1 MDKVYLT
8 ECPRDAMQ
16 GIKEFIPT
24 ETKIN
29 YLNLLLK
36 CGFDILDFGSF
47 VSPKAIPQLQ
57 DTAEVLDSL
66 DLSNSNTELL
76 SIVLNERGAKDAL
89 QYSEISYLG
98 LPFSISETFQ
108 QRNGNSSIE
117 ENLQRLEQIQ
127 NLAVKANRNL
137 LVYISMAFGNPYG
150 DPWNTEIALQWTER
164 ISKMGIEY
172 ISLADTIG
180 SSTPESISY
189 MFKALIPA
197 FPKVKFGAHLHTT
210 PDKWEEKVE
219 AAYNNGVRRF
229 DGALK
234 GFGGCPMAS
243 DKLTGNMP
251 TENLY
256 SWINNH
262 DSVYWLDPSAFG
274 EAMAV
279 ANEIFTQYH

>member
-16 GIKEFIPT
+16 GIKDFIPT
-24 ETKIN
+24 ETKVK
-29 YLNLLLK
+29 YLNLLLQ
-36 CGFDILDFGSF
+36 CGFDVLDFGSF

-57 DTAEVLDSL
+57 DTAEVLDQL

-76 SIVLNERGAKDAL
+76 AIVLNERGAKDAL
-89 QYSEISYLG
+89 NFSEISYLG

-108 QRNGNSSIE
+108 QRNGNSSIQ

-150 DPWNTEIALQWTER
+150 DPWNTEIALEWTER
-164 ISKMGIEY
+164 ISRMGVEY

-189 MFKALIPA
+189 LFNALIPA
-197 FPKVKFGAHLHTT
+197 LPKVKFGAHLHTT
-210 PDKWEEKVE
+210 LDKWEEKVQ
-219 AAYNNGVRRF
+219 AAYASGVRRF

-256 SWINNH
+256 SWINNN
-262 DSVYWLDPSAFG
+262 DSVYWLDANYFG
-274 EAMAV
+274 ESMAV
-279 ANEIFTQYH
+279 ANEIFTKYH